1 MVSSFWFLCL
11 WPRSLKCEKIIIS
24 WFYFEYDDFIDNH
37 ITFQSA
43 CTARKLC
50 LIFHVCKTQ
59 TLLGVGGVRLFII
72 PTLLRMLDCQRITH
86 HIFLKLLNMIL
97 LDIMYYLLKKKPKYF
112 IFKFLNFF
120 IQSSVLKRGKINRAL
135 KWLENCFSN
144 RNGPSDFQFWIYW
157 ELRSLR
163 PPLCNHQTL
172 TILIQS
178 F

>member
-1 MVSSFWFLCL
+1 MPIYRLPNELLADLILITMILLIITLHFKVRVAPVSFVSF
-11 WPRSLKCEKIIIS
+11 SM
-24 WFYFEYDDFIDNH
+24 
-37 ITFQSA
+37 
-43 CTARKLC
+43 
-50 LIFHVCKTQ
+50 
-59 TLLGVGGVRLFII
+59 TLLWVGGVRLFII

-86 HIFLKLLNMIL
+86 HIFLKLLNVIL

-112 IFKFLNFF
+112 IFKFFNFF
-120 IQSSVLKRGKINRAL
+120 IQSSVVKRGKINRAL

-157 ELRSLR
+157 ELRSMR